1 MHQSTAKADR
11 PIDPTTIVS
20 PEDPMSPV
28 SAVLEAEAALDAA
41 GSSDDGVIRSG
52 KLAGLSINR
61 AIWVLAWPV
70 LLQQVMA
77 ACVGLIDKMV
87 AGSLPEGVATPAL
100 DGIGIGA
107 YVGWFIGIAL
117 MGVGVGAQAII
128 ARAIGAGRPGEAQ
141 LVAGRGMAL
150 GLVWGSLVGVLLW
163 FAVVPLADLCELHGP
178 SAEFCIQYTRIN
190 ALAMPFL
197 SVMSIG
203 SMILH
208 GAGET
213 TRPSVIAAWVNV
225 INIVLS
231 VLLSGVEL
239 RIGDARLPNLFG
251 IDATE
256 WGVTG
261 IAVGTGIGYAVGAW
275 LTWRLLRAGV
285 KDLRIEA
292 RDVRLD
298 RSTTWRIA
306 RVGIPNFFEGVTLWA
321 VNLFVMAFIGMISV
335 AEGSVEA
342 PRQGLVG
349 AHMIAVQ
356 WEAFSFLPGFAM
368 GTAAGALAGQF
379 LGAGSAAKARTAI
392 VRCNAVGMAIM
403 GLFGIAF
410 MTIGGPLT
418 QLISED
424 PVHLAEVPRLLFICG
439 IIQVFFAMAMVLR
452 NGIRGAGDTT
462 WVLIITFV
470 SCYGLRLPLAWYFG
484 VHLGKGLS
492 GIWMGLCIEL
502 AARGLL
508 FLARFLHGGWARV
521 KV

>member
-1 MHQSTAKADR
+1 MNAVPDERGQPSHSTA
-11 PIDPTTIVS
+11 IVS
-20 PEDPMSPV
+20 PEDPMSPIA
-28 SAVLEAEAALDAA
+28 AVIEAEAALD
-41 GSSDDGVIRSG
+41 DEGVIRSG

-61 AIWVLAWPV
+61 AIWVLSWPV

-77 ACVGLIDKMV
+77 AVVGLVDKMV
-87 AGSLPEGVATPAL
+87 GGSLPEGTAVPAL

-128 ARAIGAGRPGEAQ
+128 ARAMGAGRPGEAQ
-141 LVAGRGMAL
+141 TIAGRGLAL
-150 GLVWGSLVGVLLW
+150 GLVWGSIVGIMLW
-163 FAVVPLADLCELHGP
+163 FAVVPLAELCELHGE
-178 SAEFCIQYTRIN
+178 SARFCIEYTRIN

-213 TRPSVIAAWVNV
+213 TKPSLIAAWVNIV
-225 INIVLS
+225 NIVLS
-231 VLLSGVEL
+231 ILLSGVEFRL
-239 RIGDARLPNLFG
+239 GSVRLPNLLG

-261 IAVGTGIGYAVGAW
+261 IAAGTAVAYTVGAW
-275 LTWRLLRAGV
+275 MTWRVLRQGV
-285 KDLRIEA
+285 KDLKLEA
-292 RDVRLD
+292 HDVRLD
-298 RSTTWRIA
+298 RTHTWRIA

-335 AEGSVEA
+335 AEGADGA

-379 LGAGSAAKARTAI
+379 LGAGSVSKARAAI
-392 VRCNAVGMAIM
+392 WRCNLVGMGIM
-403 GLFGIAF
+403 GALGIAF
-410 MTIGGPLT
+410 MSLGEPLT
-418 QLISED
+418 RVISDD
-424 PVHLAEVPRLLFICG
+424 PVHVDEVPTLLFICG
-439 IIQVFFAMAMVLR
+439 IIQVFFAMAMVIR

-462 WVLIITFV
+462 WVLIITIV
-470 SCYGLRLPLAWYFG
+470 SCYGLRLPLAWWFG
-484 VHLGKGLS
+484 VELQMGLA
-492 GIWMGLCIEL
+492 GIWIGLCAEL
-502 AARGLL
+502 TVRGLL
-508 FLARFLHGGWARV
+508 FMARFLHGGWTRV
-521 KV
+521 RV

>member
-1 MHQSTAKADR
+1 M
-11 PIDPTTIVS
+11 VS
-20 PEDPMSPV
+20 PEDPMSPM
-28 SAVLEAEAALDAA
+28 SAVIEAEAPLDDE
-41 GSSDDGVIRSG
+41 GTIRSG

-61 AIWVLAWPV
+61 AIWVLSWPV

-77 ACVGLIDKMV
+77 ACVGLVDKMV
-87 AGSLPEGVATPAL
+87 GGSLPDGVATPAL

-128 ARAIGAGRPGEAQ
+128 ARAMGAGDPAGAQ
-141 LVAGRGMAL
+141 VVAGRGLAL
-150 GLVWGSLVGVLLW
+150 GLAWGSAVGIVLW
-163 FAVVPLADLCELHGP
+163 FAVVPLAELCELHGR

-190 ALAMPFL
+190 AIAMPFL

-213 TRPSVIAAWVNV
+213 TKPSVISAWVNV
-225 INIVLS
+225 VNVVLS
-231 VLLSGVEL
+231 ILLSGVEMRL
-239 RIGDARLPNLFG
+239 GSVRLPNLLG

-256 WGVTG
+256 WGVSG
-261 IAVGTGIGYAVGAW
+261 IAIGTVIGYAVGAW
-275 LTWRLLRAGV
+275 MTWRVLRRGV
-285 KDLRIEA
+285 KDLRLE
-292 RDVRLD
+292 RHDVRLD

-335 AEGSVEA
+335 AEGVDGV

-379 LGAGSAAKARTAI
+379 LGAGSASKARTAI
-392 VRCNAVGMAIM
+392 WRCNVVGMAIM
-403 GLFGIAF
+403 GAFGIAF
-410 MTIGGPLT
+410 MTLGGPLT
-418 QLISED
+418 RIISED
-424 PVHLAEVPRLLFICG
+424 PVHVREVPSLLFICG
-439 IIQVFFAMAMVLR
+439 LIQVFFAMAMVIR

-462 WVLIITFV
+462 WVLAITFV
-470 SCYGLRLPLAWYFG
+470 SCYGLRLPLAWLLG
-484 VHLGKGLS
+484 VKLGKGLT
-492 GIWMGLCIEL
+492 GIWIGLCTEL
-502 AARGLL
+502 AVRGLL
-508 FLARFLHGGWARV
+508 FLARFLHGGWARA